1 MAQAETQLLSEKSIV
16 LWRGFRGLCPACGRG
31 KLFRSYLFQNESCS
45 VCRENY
51 SDIHADD
58 GPAWFVMLITGAIV
72 VPVAVPLAIHDVMPE
87 WAVFALLVVL
97 TFAVA
102 LLILPRVKGIFIA
115 ILWRLMKLKA
125 STPYA

>member
-1 MAQAETQLLSEKSIV
+1 MAQAETQLLPEKAIV
-16 LWRGFRGLCPACGRG
+16 LWRGFRGACPACGKG

-45 VCRENY
+45 VCHKDY

-72 VPVAVPLAIHDVMPE
+72 VPVAVPLAIHDVMPD
-87 WAVFALLVVL
+87 WAVFALLVFL

-102 LLILPRVKGIFIA
+102 LLLLPRVKGIFIA
-115 ILWRLMKLKA
+115 VLWRLKTLKEA
-125 STPYA
+125 MPDA